1 MQYNVGYHLNPT
13 TFVWEKGEGYTFK
26 NFITSINNVI
36 PQMDVQISRPSDLFF
51 TICLVLLIVI
61 YIVVIYLAD
70 NLFESNRGHPHNP
83 FKFLTKLF
91 SKSKKK
97 EKKEVDS
104 ESEDEDE
111 SIPDSND
118 IPAKPILEIST
129 LDKSYK
135 LNLLGTS
142 RFKALSD
149 ISLKIRKNEIIS
161 LLGEN
166 GAGKTTL
173 ISILTGLLEF
183 EKGQVIISP
192 STKFY
197 EANIHDINLKR
208 QTVNEKDISKVAAEL
223 NQGSIDLIEQRDL
236 CRNLISVCPQYDLL
250 WLDLTVEENMR
261 LVGLFKGISPKEIDS
276 QIEMVLRKINLFKE
290 KKNFVKNLSGGMKR
304 RISIG
309 LALLGNSEI
318 IILDEPTTGLDPVN
332 RKAIWEFIRELKK
345 NGKTILLTTHIM
357 DEADILSDRVA
368 VINKGEL
375 LTVSDTVGIKS
386 QFKLLN
392 LIFAINCFSEEKY
405 QLLITLL
412 EANFGKENFQ
422 EKYKSETSIKFNIPI
437 LNKEDL
443 KAFVKRLDIFTTEKV
458 FSNVEVNGVKNSD
471 YFIESYDLSSLDL
484 EEAYMMLNEKHEKEK
499 ELNQE

>member
-149 ISLKIRKNEIIS
+149 ISL
-161 LLGEN
+161 
-166 GAGKTTL
+166 
-173 ISILTGLLEF
+173 
-183 EKGQVIISP
+183 
-192 STKFY
+192 
-197 EANIHDINLKR
+197 
-208 QTVNEKDISKVAAEL
+208 
-223 NQGSIDLIEQRDL
+223 
-236 CRNLISVCPQYDLL
+236 
-250 WLDLTVEENMR
+250 
-261 LVGLFKGISPKEIDS
+261 
-276 QIEMVLRKINLFKE
+276 
-290 KKNFVKNLSGGMKR
+290 
-304 RISIG
+304 
-309 LALLGNSEI
+309 
-318 IILDEPTTGLDPVN
+318 
-332 RKAIWEFIRELKK
+332 
-345 NGKTILLTTHIM
+345 
-357 DEADILSDRVA
+357 
-368 VINKGEL
+368 
-375 LTVSDTVGIKS
+375 
-386 QFKLLN
+386 
-392 LIFAINCFSEEKY
+392 
-405 QLLITLL
+405 
-412 EANFGKENFQ
+412 
-422 EKYKSETSIKFNIPI
+422 
-437 LNKEDL
+437 
-443 KAFVKRLDIFTTEKV
+443 
-458 FSNVEVNGVKNSD
+458 
-471 YFIESYDLSSLDL
+471 
-484 EEAYMMLNEKHEKEK
+484 
-499 ELNQE
+499 